1 MKPKVDMTYS
11 FLWNSEPTDEQL
23 EVIMQEV
30 ADEAKEGKKIVEK
43 LILENIQK
51 ESDRI
56 KSEYNKKN
64 DKQPK

>member
-11 FLWNSEPTDEQL
+11 FLWDSEPTDEQL

-64 DKQPK
+64 DKQQ